1 MSQRLSLIIAAAITA
16 FILVIVGALSV
27 YLGGAT
33 GQTVN
38 AALPATAAT
47 ATPAPAV
54 AALDPTVEALLR
66 EREAAY
72 QAALAEA
79 NARLEAA
86 NAQIASANQQLA
98 SAAQARAS
106 GSTAPVAA
114 PARASDSTA
123 PVAAPATGATISE
136 QQAIAVA
143 QRYYAGQVVAVERET
158 EHGALVYD
166 VKFSDRS
173 AVYVDAATGQVVY
186 ARIAAGGNDDD
197 LRERH
202 DESEERHQ
210 KHDD

>member
-38 AALPATAAT
+38 AAPPASAAT

-98 SAAQARAS
+98 SAVQARAS
-106 GSTAPVAA
+106 G
-114 PARASDSTA
+114 STA

-143 QRYYAGQVVAVERET
+143 QRYYGGQVVAVERDT

-202 DESEERHQ
+202 EESEERHEE
-210 KHDD
+210 HDD

>member
-38 AALPATAAT
+38 AAPPASAAT

-98 SAAQARAS
+98 SAVQARAS
-106 GSTAPVAA
+106 G
-114 PARASDSTA
+114 STA

-143 QRYYAGQVVAVERET
+143 QRYYGGQVVAVERET

-202 DESEERHQ
+202 EEREERHQ

>member
-38 AALPATAAT
+38 AAPPASAAT

-98 SAAQARAS
+98 SAVQARAS
-106 GSTAPVAA
+106 G
-114 PARASDSTA
+114 STA

-143 QRYYAGQVVAVERET
+143 QRYYGGQVVAVERET

-202 DESEERHQ
+202 EEGEERHQ

>member
-38 AALPATAAT
+38 AAPPASAAT
-47 ATPAPAV
+47 ATTAPAV

-98 SAAQARAS
+98 SAVQARAS
-106 GSTAPVAA
+106 G
-114 PARASDSTA
+114 STA

-143 QRYYAGQVVAVERET
+143 QRYYGGQVVAVERET

-202 DESEERHQ
+202 EEGEERHQ